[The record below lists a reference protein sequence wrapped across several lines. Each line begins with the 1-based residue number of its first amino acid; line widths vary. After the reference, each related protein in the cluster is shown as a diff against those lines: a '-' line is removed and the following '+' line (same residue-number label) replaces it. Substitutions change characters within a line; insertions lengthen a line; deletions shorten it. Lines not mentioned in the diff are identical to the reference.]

1 MRRRRVE
8 PTARRANR
16 TKRHITSWQQNP
28 NGASDSSNTGAAA
41 VAAAA
46 GDASDPSVSAHESED
61 AALPSPKQ

>member
-1 MRRRRVE
+1 MHRRRVE

-41 VAAAA
+41 VAAAI
-46 GDASDPSVSAHESED
+46 
-61 AALPSPKQ
+61 AAANNE

>member
-1 MRRRRVE
+1 MYRRRVE

-41 VAAAA
+41 TAAAA
-46 GDASDPSVSAHESED
+46 RDASDPSVSAHESED
-61 AALPSPKQ
+61 AALPSPR